1 MTAVK
6 EERSTG
12 TAKRNDRQRGKP
24 GKAERRQGKPENA
37 EQEPRLRIGHG
48 ELLRAIEKNTK
59 SVDLPVVGQVHL
71 PTSPDSLAWFG
82 GLVFLSAL
90 GIMEWPVA
98 VAIGLG
104 HVLAQNHH
112 IRALEDFGEALEE
125 A

>member
-1 MTAVK
+1 VTAVK

-12 TAKRNDRQRGKP
+12 TAKRNDR
-24 GKAERRQGKPENA
+24 RQGTPRKA
-37 EQEPRLRIGHG
+37 QQEPRLRIGHG

-59 SVDLPVVGQVHL
+59 SVDLPVVGRVHL

-82 GLVFLSAL
+82 GLVALSAL